1 MESEECGG
9 RLVTGQRR
17 EAALT
22 ESLVIS
28 SARIGMASGSE
39 GWTQEWALWSASLVV
54 AWALGLC

>member
-1 MESEECGG
+1 MAEGTGMESEECGG

-28 SARIGMASGSE
+28 NARIGMAS
-39 GWTQEWALWSASLVV
+39 V
-54 AWALGLC
+54 AQRDGHRSGLCGLLVW